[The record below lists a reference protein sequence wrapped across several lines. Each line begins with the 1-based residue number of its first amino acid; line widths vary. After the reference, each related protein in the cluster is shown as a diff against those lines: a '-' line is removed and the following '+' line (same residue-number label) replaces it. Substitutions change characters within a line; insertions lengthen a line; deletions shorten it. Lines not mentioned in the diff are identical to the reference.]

1 MRDHSIPGTFKKDY
15 ITSADWQTLAHEGK
29 LKPIALPTLH
39 CYFCNTLVT
48 TTETDGRS
56 VQLPHCTACGIY
68 YEFQW
73 ILQEGDF
80 GIIILP
86 REYRYQHTEA
96 NEIGQQ
102 TQATHPH
109 PEQTSEQQNEQQDE
123 QPHANP
129 IRPIAPEHKDVRGQ
143 ILALMA
149 QRLTPIKT
157 QELLNNINASRQSI
171 MTQINKL
178 IAQGKIRKVQ
188 RATYQL
194 IPTQNHRNVN

>member
-29 LKPIALPTLH
+29 LNPIALPTLH
-39 CYFCNTLVT
+39 CYFCNTLVN

-73 ILQEGDF
+73 ILQEGHF

-86 REYRYQHTEA
+86 REYRYQHTET
-96 NEIGQQ
+96 NEIAQQ
-102 TQATHPH
+102 TQATHPQ
-109 PEQTSEQQNEQQDE
+109 PEQPSEQQDE
-123 QPHANP
+123 QPHTQP
-129 IRPIAPEHKDVRGQ
+129 ISPIAPQHKDVRGQ
-143 ILALMA
+143 IIALMQ

-157 QELLNNINASRQSI
+157 AELLENINASRQSI
-171 MTQINKL
+171 MTQINQL
-178 IAQGKIRKVQ
+178 IAHGKIRKVQ

-194 IPTQNHRNVN
+194 IPQQNNQNVN